1 MRLGSSRTLQ
11 TNYEFLVVSVSHA
24 IASVRFH
31 EVPQENKVHQVVK
44 VSEEIVANQVSPVRL
59 VLMANKVKQVLPVQK
74 VNVVHVVCLVFL
86 DHVVNPAHLVST
98 VLMAISV

>member
-1 MRLGSSRTLQ
+1 M
-11 TNYEFLVVSVSHA
+11 VSASHV
-24 IASVRFH
+24 IANVRFH

-74 VNVVHVVCLVFL
+74 VNVVHVVCLGFL
-86 DHVVNPAHLVST
+86 DHVVNPAHLV
-98 VLMAISV
+98 